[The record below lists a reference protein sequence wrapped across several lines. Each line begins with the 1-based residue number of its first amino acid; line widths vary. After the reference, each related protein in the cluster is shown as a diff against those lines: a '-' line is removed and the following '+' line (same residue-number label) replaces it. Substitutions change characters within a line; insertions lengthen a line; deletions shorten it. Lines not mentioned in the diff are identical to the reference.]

1 MTQVLRTGVLSNWAI
16 SLAPPFPVLIYWGCG
31 VSCTLSK
38 LSSTELYSK
47 AHWYF
52 ETGSH
57 LTKLPSLVL
66 NSFINSARP
75 RTWGPAAASAS
86 HVARV
91 TGHTTR
97 CQIWYLFVLV
107 FFFWLVA
114 VYLFVL
120 CFEMSFEVTM
130 KIFFASISQVLGKNH
145 RSFSQTQFILCWEL
159 NLGHH
164 ARKVFYQLSCI
175 PNSLDEPQDLNEWHQ
190 CWVALTDMCYGAS
203 KASLQP
209 TISGAWP

>member
-107 FFFWLVA
+107 FFFFGWL
-114 VYLFVL
+114 LFICLFFVL
-120 CFEMSFEVTM
+120 
-130 KIFFASISQVLGKNH
+130 
-145 RSFSQTQFILCWEL
+145 RW
-159 NLGHH
+159 
-164 ARKVFYQLSCI
+164 
-175 PNSLDEPQDLNEWHQ
+175 
-190 CWVALTDMCYGAS
+190 AS
-203 KASLQP
+203 KSLWRFFLPLSLKSWGKTTGVFPKLSLYCAGNWTWGIMQGRYF
-209 TISGAWP
+209 TS

>member
-97 CQIWYLFVLV
+97 CQIWYLFVLG
-107 FFFWLVA
+107 FFFFLVGCC
-114 VYLFVL
+114 LFVCSL
-120 CFEMSFEVTM
+120 FWDELRSHYED
-130 KIFFASISQVLGKNH
+130 FFCLYLSSPGEKPQEFFPNSVYTVLG
-145 RSFSQTQFILCWEL
+145 T
-159 NLGHH
+159 
-164 ARKVFYQLSCI
+164 
-175 PNSLDEPQDLNEWHQ
+175 EP
-190 CWVALTDMCYGAS
+190 GAS
-203 KASLQP
+203 CKEGILPAKLHP
-209 TISGAWP
+209 